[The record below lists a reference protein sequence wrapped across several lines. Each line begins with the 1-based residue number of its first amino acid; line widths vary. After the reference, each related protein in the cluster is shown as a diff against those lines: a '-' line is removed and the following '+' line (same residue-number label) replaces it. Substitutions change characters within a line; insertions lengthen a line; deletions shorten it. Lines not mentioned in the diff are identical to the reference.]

1 MMRRRGFS
9 LVELLIV
16 LAVLGAVLAVGYA
29 SLRPLTQR
37 SRVGEAT
44 AAVAASLQRARSFA
58 QRANLPARWERTGAA
73 SYRLTL
79 GANAVDARLP
89 AGLTFADPPVGGRI
103 TYTAPY
109 GEIDAVPHR
118 ITIRGYGFEADVRV
132 VGVTGKVIRS
142 NVRRAP

>member
-1 MMRRRGFS
+1 MHRRGFS

-16 LAVLGAVLAVGYA
+16 LAILGAVLALGYA
-29 SLRPLTQR
+29 SLRPLMQR

-44 AAVAASLQRARSFA
+44 ATVAASLQRARSFA
-58 QRANLPARWERTGAA
+58 QRANLPARWERTGDA

-79 GANAVDARLP
+79 GADAVDARLP
-89 AGLTFADPPVGGRI
+89 AGLTFAEPAIGARI

-109 GEIDAVPHR
+109 GEVDAVPHR
-118 ITIRGYGFEADVRV
+118 VTIQGHGFEAEVRV
-132 VGVTGKVIRS
+132 VGITGKVIRS